1 MFAFSYFPFFPFRPA
16 FGGFDPSQGFPFP
29 CWEEVCFTGNIG
41 TRRCRL
47 AVCACVFAAFQGSYK
62 RVRKRLAH
70 SDRSGSAQPD
80 SESRNCSVIFESTP
94 DRRAHAAERTAPRP
108 ATTTTTTSGKCGV
121 RVVHFPT
128 IPSSNTLFILL
139 FCLFDCSVFGVFP
152 VVGCRRLNFPSAVYF
167 RARARSNPP
176 FKTTTALKQLLS
188 SDNAARQSVRI
199 VLSFIRFRNREHQL
213 RDFATFDQTVTIHTC
228 ALILIR
234 FFFSQIVP
242 RGSFSCVVFVAYFLL
257 RERMCTRVLPAGL
270 FV

>member
-1 MFAFSYFPFFPFRPA
+1 RSE
-16 FGGFDPSQGFPFP
+16 S
-29 CWEEVCFTGNIG
+29 
-41 TRRCRL
+41 TRR
-47 AVCACVFAAFQGSYK
+47 
-62 RVRKRLAH
+62 
-70 SDRSGSAQPD
+70 
-80 SESRNCSVIFESTP
+80 
-94 DRRAHAAERTAPRP
+94 RANS
-108 ATTTTTTSGKCGV
+108 ATTSHDHHHHQRKV
-121 RVVHFPT
+121 RSARCPFSH

-228 ALILIR
+228 ALILII
-234 FFFSQIVP
+234 FFSLSN
-242 RGSFSCVVFVAYFLL
+242 RAAWF
-257 RERMCTRVLPAGL
+257 L
-270 FV
+270 FVRSICCLFPSARAYVYECAAGGVVCVIRGVENISGEHRLSSRHV